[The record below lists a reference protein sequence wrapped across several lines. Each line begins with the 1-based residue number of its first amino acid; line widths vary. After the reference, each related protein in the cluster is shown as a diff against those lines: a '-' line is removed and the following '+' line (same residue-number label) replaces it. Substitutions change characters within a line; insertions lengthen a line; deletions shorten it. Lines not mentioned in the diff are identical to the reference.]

1 MAEVA
6 DIGWLAFGAAIV
18 GLFAWY
24 FWHTAVSMLRYMR
37 SINGFLESRSSR
49 LRQQLEHEAVH
60 GRPPLW
66 YRLVQKA
73 LILTVIAGTA
83 ALVWTKFRGA
93 SGA

>member
-1 MAEVA
+1 MAEAA
-6 DIGWLAFGAAIV
+6 DIGWLAFGAALV
-18 GLFAWY
+18 VFFAWY
-24 FWHTAVSMLRYMR
+24 FWHMAVSMARSMR
-37 SINGFLESRSSR
+37 SINGFLDSRSGR
-49 LRQQLEHEAVH
+49 LRRQLEHEAIH

-93 SGA
+93 WGV